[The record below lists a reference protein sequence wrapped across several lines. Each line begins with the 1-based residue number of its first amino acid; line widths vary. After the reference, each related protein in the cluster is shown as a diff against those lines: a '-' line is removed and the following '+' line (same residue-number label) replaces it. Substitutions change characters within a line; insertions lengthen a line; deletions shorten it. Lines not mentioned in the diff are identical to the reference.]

1 MTALN
6 QPYNASIIG
15 AGSWG
20 RALAHSLSNNE
31 KKVLIYARDKKKSKD
46 SLSGSNISITDEIT
60 EVFSLNKPL
69 IISTPVASLNDIGKL
84 LKKHNFLLPILLTC
98 KGIDPNSGLF
108 PAEII
113 SNYVDKDNLV
123 ILSGPSFASEVIQDK
138 PTAVTIAS
146 PNKEAR
152 KIFTKLFHQ
161 KYFRIYES
169 TDILGCQLGGA
180 MKNILSV
187 AVGISDGLSLGA
199 NARAALITRGIV
211 EIKNVGK
218 ALRCDDQTISGLSG
232 FGDLVLTANDNQSRN
247 RRFGLEI
254 ASGTRVNEAEKKIGQ
269 VVEGINA
276 SIGLQILIKKHN
288 LNLPICSKVFDIIT
302 GVIDPKTAVDELLV
316 RVQKEEFD
324 Q

>member
-6 QPYNASIIG
+6 LSYNTSIIG
-15 AGSWG
+15 AGAWG
-20 RALAHSLSNNE
+20 RALAHTLSNND
-31 KKVLIYARDKKKSKD
+31 KKVLIFARDKKKSKEEILE
-46 SLSGSNISITDEIT
+46 SSVSITDNIS
-60 EVFSLNKPL
+60 EVISLNKPL

-84 LKKHNFLLPILLTC
+84 LKEHNFLLPILLTC
-98 KGIDPNSGLF
+98 KGIEPNSGLF
-108 PAEII
+108 PTEII
-113 SNYVDKDNLV
+113 SDYISKDNLAV
-123 ILSGPSFASEVIQDK
+123 LSGPSFASEVIQNK
-138 PTAVTIAS
+138 PTAVAIAS
-146 PNKEAR
+146 PNKEVR
-152 KIFTKLFHQ
+152 KVFTELFHQ

-199 NARAALITRGIV
+199 NARAALITRGIQ
-211 EIKNVGK
+211 EIKSVGK

-254 ASGTRVNEAEKKIGQ
+254 ANGNKIKEAEKKIGQ

-302 GVIDPKTAVDELLV
+302 GIIDPKTAVDQLLI
-316 RVQKEEFD
+316 RDQKEEFD

>member
-1 MTALN
+1 MIASN
-6 QPYNASIIG
+6 QSYDASIIG

-20 RALAHSLSNNE
+20 RALAHTLLNNN
-31 KKVLIYARDKKKSKD
+31 KKVLIFARDKKQGIKD
-46 SLSGSNISITDEIT
+46 LSESNISITDEISKI
-60 EVFSLNKPL
+60 FALKKPI
-69 IISTPVASLNDIGKL
+69 IISTPVASLNSIGEL
-84 LKKHNFLLPILLTC
+84 LKEHNFSLPILLTC
-98 KGIDPNSGLF
+98 KGIESHSGLF
-108 PAEII
+108 PTEII
-113 SNYVDKDNLV
+113 GNYINKDSLV
-123 ILSGPSFASEVIQDK
+123 VLSGPSFASEVIQNK

-146 PNKEAR
+146 PNKDAR
-152 KIFTKLFHQ
+152 KIFTELFHQ

-199 NARAALITRGIV
+199 NARAALITRGIL

-218 ALRCDDQTISGLSG
+218 ALSCDDQTISGLSG

-254 ASGTRVNEAEKKIGQ
+254 ANGTKIEEAEKKIGQ

-288 LNLPICSKVFDIIT
+288 LNLPICNKVFDIIT
-302 GVIDPKTAVDELLV
+302 GVIDPKTAVDELLI

-324 Q
+324 